1 MKLTTTELVYINEA
15 GKALKQ
21 KDFMIIDN
29 YLIGLDN
36 INNILSYIKLD
47 TEFVSNI
54 INGMIINQRAL
65 SAFIKSISIES
76 DFEYDRFNTV
86 LRSISGGELQIK
98 FDMSLAM
105 LACEKFKYASC
116 LENSFQSAEIEAQ
129 DIMQKLQSMNKSD
142 GGAGINYN
150 GHYMVVFPSVLPSNK
165 SDKMYIRFIDYPE
178 SNIFTAVFR
187 VQKKKFCIMTYI
199 SYMNI

>member
-21 KDFMIIDN
+21 KDFVIIDN

-47 TEFVSNI
+47 ANLVSNL
-54 INGMIINQRAL
+54 INGMIINQREL
-65 SAFIKSISIES
+65 SAFIKKISIES
-76 DFEYDRFNTV
+76 DFEYDEFNTI
-86 LRSISGGELQIK
+86 LRTISGGILQIG

-105 LACEKFKYASC
+105 LACEKFKYALC
-116 LENSFQSAEIEAQ
+116 LENSSQSLESEAQ
-129 DIMQKLQSMNKSD
+129 DIMLKLQSMNKSD
-142 GGAGINYN
+142 GGVGINYN

-165 SDKMYIRFIDYPE
+165 SDKMYVKFIDYPD
-178 SNIFTAVFR
+178 SNMFTAAFR
-187 VQKKKFCIMTYI
+187 VQKKKFCVMTYI